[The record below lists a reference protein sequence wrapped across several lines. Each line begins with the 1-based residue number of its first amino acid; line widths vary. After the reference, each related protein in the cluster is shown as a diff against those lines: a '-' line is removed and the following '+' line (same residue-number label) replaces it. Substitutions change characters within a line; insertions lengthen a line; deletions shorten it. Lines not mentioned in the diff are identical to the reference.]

1 LAADKNLLQEIKK
14 LKQKIVVLKFGVLES
29 RLFPVTT
36 VFVFKRFSISFR
48 LTVFL
53 KGQ

>member
-14 LKQKIVVLKFGVLES
+14 LKQKIVVLKFCVLTS
-29 RLFPVTT
+29 RLISITA